1 MSLYVTT
8 ISHHPII
15 KGVHHQN
22 DRHDE
27 GIYGMW
33 PCDEEIYP
41 LLRVL
46 WDKKYVTEYSCSG
59 HPVRMSSTSNIVADF
74 PDENCYIA
82 LETDT
87 VHNDISGLKV
97 GWAYVQKDNEWDQII
112 RMAEQAEVPIP
123 SDFVRDIINPRIN
136 KFVHTVIKKNG
147 GDYSQFRNFCS
158 RLAGTGVRYILRARI
173 PSRTRK
179 KLIDNDAS
187 YIEWYKKLLKCR
199 SDLLKLVEMLPENVK
214 IEDKED

>member
-8 ISHHPII
+8 LSHHPII
-15 KGVHHQN
+15 KGVHRCNERQ
-22 DRHDE
+22 DE
-27 GIYGMW
+27 GLYGMW

-46 WDKKYVTEYSCSG
+46 WNKRYVTKYSCSG
-59 HPVRMSSTSNIVADF
+59 HPVRMSSVSNIVVDA
-74 PDENCYIA
+74 PDEDCYIA
-82 LETDT
+82 LETDS

-97 GWAYVQKDNEWDQII
+97 GCAYVQKDNVWDQVI
-112 RMAEQAEVPIP
+112 RMAEQAEVAIP
-123 SDFVRDIINPRIN
+123 SDFVQDILNPRISR
-136 KFVHTVIKKNG
+136 FVHTVIKKNG
-147 GDYSQFRNFCS
+147 GDYNQFRNFCS
-158 RLAGTGVRYILRARI
+158 RLSGEGVRYILRARI
-173 PSRTRK
+173 PSRTHR

-214 IEDKED
+214 IEED

>member
-15 KGVHHQN
+15 KGVQTRDN
-22 DRHDE
+22 RHDE
-27 GIYGMW
+27 GLCGMW

-82 LETDT
+82 LEVDT
-87 VHNDISGLKV
+87 IHNDISEMKH
-97 GWAYVQKDNEWDQII
+97 GWAYVQKDNVWDQVI

-158 RLAGTGVRYILRARI
+158 RLSGEGARYTLRARI

-199 SDLLKLVEMLPENVK
+199 SDLLKLVEMLPDNIK

>member
-8 ISHHPII
+8 LSHHPII
-15 KGVHHQN
+15 KGVQTRDN
-22 DRHDE
+22 RHDE
-27 GIYGMW
+27 GLYGMW

-46 WDKKYVTEYSCSG
+46 WDKKYITEYSCSG
-59 HPVRMSSTSNIVADF
+59 HPVRMSSVSNIVVDA
-74 PDENCYIA
+74 PDEDCYIA

-87 VHNDISGLKV
+87 VHNDISGMKH
-97 GWAYVQKDNEWDQII
+97 GWAYIQKDNVWNQVI
-112 RMAEQAEVPIP
+112 RMAEQAEVAIP
-123 SDFVRDIINPRIN
+123 SDFVQDILNPRIN
-136 KFVHTVIKKNG
+136 RFVHTVVKKNG

-158 RLAGTGVRYILRARI
+158 RLSGGGARYTLRARI
-173 PSRTRK
+173 PSRTHR

-214 IEDKED
+214 IEED

>member
-15 KGVHHQN
+15 KGVQTY
-22 DRHDE
+22 DARHDE

-33 PCDEEIYP
+33 ACDEEIYP

-59 HPVRMSSTSNIVADF
+59 HPVRMSSTSNIVADA

-82 LETDT
+82 LEVDT

-97 GWAYVQKDNEWDQII
+97 GWAYVQKDNVWDQII
-112 RMAEQAEVPIP
+112 RMAEQLEVPIP
-123 SDFVRDIINPRIN
+123 SDFVQDIINPRIN

-158 RLAGTGVRYILRARI
+158 RLSGKGVRYTLRARI